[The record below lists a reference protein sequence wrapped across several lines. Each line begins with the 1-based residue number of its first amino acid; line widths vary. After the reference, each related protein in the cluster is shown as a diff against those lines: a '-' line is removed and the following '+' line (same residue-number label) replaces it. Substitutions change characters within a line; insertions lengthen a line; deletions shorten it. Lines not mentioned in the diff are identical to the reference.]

1 MKVAIVGPGAM
12 GCLFGAFLAKAK
24 EEVWLVDKNEGRAD
38 KIRESGIV
46 VEGMSDIKIKINV
59 TSEPKEIGVADLIII
74 CVKSYDTDSAVKAV
88 KEIIGNETA
97 VLTLQNGIGNIQ
109 VISELVGQDRVI
121 GGITSQGA
129 NVVEPGHIRHA
140 GRGETIIGRVDGR
153 LTGALRNISNVF
165 NRAGFDTRISRD
177 INGLI
182 WSKLIINIGIN
193 ALTALTRLNNGRLT
207 EYDGTKEVMRQA
219 VYEAVKIAKKK
230 RIKLIY
236 DDPLQKVESVCSATA
251 PNISSM
257 LQDILNKKKTEI
269 DFINGAIVRQSKN
282 LGIPTP
288 VNEAL
293 TNLVKT
299 IEASYDKQL

>member
-59 TSEPKEIGVADLIII
+59 TSEAKEIGVADLIII

-109 VISELVGQDRVI
+109 VISELVGQDKVI

-129 NVVEPGHIRHA
+129 NVVGPGHIRHA
-140 GRGETIIGRVDGR
+140 GRGETIIGRIDGR
-153 LTGALRNISNVF
+153 LAHV
-165 NRAGFDTRISRD
+165 
-177 INGLI
+177 
-182 WSKLIINIGIN
+182 
-193 ALTALTRLNNGRLT
+193 
-207 EYDGTKEVMRQA
+207 
-219 VYEAVKIAKKK
+219 
-230 RIKLIY
+230 
-236 DDPLQKVESVCSATA
+236 
-251 PNISSM
+251 
-257 LQDILNKKKTEI
+257 
-269 DFINGAIVRQSKN
+269 
-282 LGIPTP
+282 
-288 VNEAL
+288 
-293 TNLVKT
+293 
-299 IEASYDKQL
+299 